1 MLAGAGGLWYRSP
14 AAGSRPADIITMKT
28 HFAGLD
34 IGGSTIKCMLVDA
47 AGEAAGEII
56 EVRSHVKEGYRRT
69 FTQLHEAMQRLA
81 ANVGITV
88 DEIAAIGLDVPAP
101 CSNGVVWGKA
111 NLADDWVG
119 TDIRGELFKETGKPV
134 FMTNDCNAAAFGEW
148 MYRPEH
154 DGGLLYVAPG
164 TGLGG
169 GLVMPGGILYEGNNG
184 LALEVGD
191 LSVPRFE
198 DGKLPVD
205 GRGREGCMEAWVS
218 LMALRRQLARAL
230 ARPEHADHPLAR
242 SEAPIEE
249 KAFQLRDFAEQGDAL
264 AREIFALQANV
275 LGHGLGDLASILDP
289 GLVTIGG
296 GLAETTFRDW
306 FLDEV
311 RKGFAERAMLPY
323 QRCPLPPHQPTTL
336 IEWAIGG
343 DGAAAYGSA
352 RKAMQLVTGRANH
365 A

>member
-1 MLAGAGGLWYRSP
+1 
-14 AAGSRPADIITMKT
+14 MKT

-47 AGEAAGEII
+47 AGNPSGSII
-56 EVRSHVKEGYRRT
+56 EVPSFVKEGYRRT
-69 FTQLHEAMQRLA
+69 FAQLRAAMEQLA
-81 ANVGITV
+81 VNSAISMDN
-88 DEIAAIGLDVPAP
+88 IAAVGLDVPAP
-101 CSNGVVWGKA
+101 CSNGVVWGRA
-111 NLADDWVG
+111 NLAEDWVG
-119 TDIRGELFKETGKPV
+119 TDIRGEFSETVGLPV

-148 MYRPEH
+148 MYRPDH
-154 DGGLLYVAPG
+154 SGGLLYVAPG

-169 GLVMPGGILYEGNNG
+169 GLVLPGGLLYEGTNG

-198 DGKLPVD
+198 DGELPMD
-205 GRGREGCMEAWVS
+205 GRGRSGCLEGWVS
-218 LMALRRQLARAL
+218 LMALRRQLAKAL
-230 ARPEHADHPLAR
+230 SLPENAQHPLAI
-242 SEAPIEE
+242 SADPIES
-249 KAFQLRDFAEQGDAL
+249 KAFKLRNFAEAGDPLAL
-264 AREIFALQANV
+264 SIFALQANV

-289 GLVTIGG
+289 GLITIGG
-296 GLAETTFRDW
+296 GLAESKFRDW

-323 QRCPLPPHQPTTL
+323 QRCPLPPHLPTTR

-352 RKAMQLVTGRANH
+352 RKAMQLVAEAHSN

>member
-1 MLAGAGGLWYRSP
+1 
-14 AAGSRPADIITMKT
+14 MKT

-47 AGEAAGEII
+47 AGQADGPII
-56 EVRSHVKEGYRRT
+56 EVKSHVKDGYRKT
-69 FTQLHEAMQRLA
+69 FAQALEAMARLA
-81 ANVGITV
+81 ENAGISV
-88 DEIAAIGLDVPAP
+88 DGIAAIGLDVPAP

-111 NLADDWVG
+111 NLGEDWVG
-119 TDIRGELFKETGKPV
+119 TDIRGEFSRETGKPV

-169 GLVMPGGILYEGNNG
+169 GLVLPGGILYEGNTG

-198 DGKLPVD
+198 DGELPID
-205 GRGREGCMEAWVS
+205 GRGRSGCMEAWVS
-218 LMALRRQLARAL
+218 LMALRRQLGKAL
-230 ARPEHADHPLAR
+230 ARPENASHPLAQ
-242 SEAPIEE
+242 SPAPIEE
-249 KAFQLRDFAEQGDAL
+249 KAFKLRDFAEQGDAL
-264 AREIFALQANV
+264 ALSIFALQANV

-289 GLVTIGG
+289 GLIAIGG
-296 GLAETTFRDW
+296 GLSETGFRDW
-306 FLDEV
+306 FIGEV
-311 RKGFAERAMLPY
+311 RKGFAERAMAPY
-323 QRCPLPPHQPTTL
+323 QRCPIPPHQPTTL
-336 IEWAIGG
+336 IEWATGG

-352 RKAMQLVTGRANH
+352 RKAMQLVADQRPGL
-365 A
+365 

>member
-1 MLAGAGGLWYRSP
+1 
-14 AAGSRPADIITMKT
+14 MKT

-34 IGGSTIKCMLVDA
+34 IGGSTIKCLLVDA
-47 AGEAAGEII
+47 AGEPCGDIV

-69 FTQLHEAMQRLA
+69 FEQLNEAMAQLA
-81 ANVGITV
+81 AGTGIQV
-88 DEIAAIGLDVPAP
+88 DDIAAIGLDVPAP

-111 NLADDWVG
+111 NLGDDWVG
-119 TDIRGELFKETGKPV
+119 TDIRGEYSKATGKPV

-148 MYRPEH
+148 MYRPQH
-154 DGGLLYVAPG
+154 NGGLLYVAPG

-169 GLVMPGGILYEGNNG
+169 GLVLPGGILYEGNTG

-198 DGKLPVD
+198 DGELPVD
-205 GRGREGCMEAWVS
+205 GRGRAGCMEAWVS
-218 LMALRRQLARAL
+218 LMALRRQLGKAL
-230 ARPEHADHPLAR
+230 AQPENANHQLALTD
-242 SEAPIEE
+242 APIEE
-249 KAFQLRDFAEQGDAL
+249 KAFRLRDFAEHGDAL
-264 AREIFALQANV
+264 ALSIFALQANV

-289 GLVTIGG
+289 GLITIGG
-296 GLAETTFRDW
+296 GLSETGFRDW
-306 FLDEV
+306 FIGEV
-311 RKGFAERAMLPY
+311 RKGFAERAMDPY
-323 QRCPLPPHQPTTL
+323 QKCPLPPHEPTTR

-352 RKAMQLVTGRANH
+352 RKALQLVAGERAY

>member
-1 MLAGAGGLWYRSP
+1 
-14 AAGSRPADIITMKT
+14 MKT

-34 IGGSTIKCMLVDA
+34 IGGSTIKCLLVDA
-47 AGEAAGEII
+47 AGEPCGDIV

-69 FTQLHEAMQRLA
+69 FEQLNQAMAQLA
-81 ANVGITV
+81 AGTGIQV
-88 DEIAAIGLDVPAP
+88 DDIAAIGLDVPAP

-111 NLADDWVG
+111 NLGDDWVG
-119 TDIRGELFKETGKPV
+119 TDIRGEYSKATGKPV

-154 DGGLLYVAPG
+154 NGGLLYVAPG

-169 GLVMPGGILYEGNNG
+169 GLVLPGGILYEGNTG

-198 DGKLPVD
+198 DGELPVD
-205 GRGREGCMEAWVS
+205 GRGRAGCMEAWVS
-218 LMALRRQLARAL
+218 LMALRRQLGKAL
-230 ARPEHADHPLAR
+230 AKPENANHELALTD
-242 SEAPIEE
+242 APIEE
-249 KAFQLRDFAEQGDAL
+249 KAFRLRDFAEHGDAL
-264 AREIFALQANV
+264 ALSIFALQANV

-289 GLVTIGG
+289 GLIIIGG
-296 GLAETTFRDW
+296 GLSETGFRDW
-306 FLDEV
+306 FIGEV
-311 RKGFAERAMLPY
+311 RKGFAERAMAPY
-323 QRCPLPPHQPTTL
+323 QKCPLPPHEPTTR

-352 RKAMQLVTGRANH
+352 RKALQLVAGERAH

>member
-1 MLAGAGGLWYRSP
+1 
-14 AAGSRPADIITMKT
+14 MKT

-47 AGEAAGEII
+47 SGAPDGEII
-56 EVRSHVKEGYRRT
+56 EVASFVKEGYRRT
-69 FTQLHEAMQRLA
+69 FQQLTEALA
-81 ANVGITV
+81 TLAENAGITV
-88 DEIAAIGLDVPAP
+88 DGIAAVGLDVPAP
-101 CSNGVVWGKA
+101 CSKGVVWGKA
-111 NLADDWVG
+111 NLGEDWVG
-119 TDIRGELFKETGKPV
+119 TDIRGEFAKEIGKPV

-148 MYRPEH
+148 MYRPDH

-169 GLVMPGGILYEGNNG
+169 GLVLPGGLLYEGNNG

-198 DGKLPVD
+198 DGELPVD
-205 GRGREGCMEAWVS
+205 GRGRVGCLEGWVS
-218 LMALRRQLARAL
+218 LVALRRQLGKAL
-230 ARPEHADHPLAR
+230 ARPENAGHPLAT
-242 SEAPIEE
+242 SDEPIEK
-249 KAFQLRDFAEQGDAL
+249 KAFRVRDFAAQGDPL

-289 GLVTIGG
+289 GLIAIGG
-296 GLAETTFRDW
+296 GLSETTFRDW
-306 FLDEV
+306 FMDEV
-311 RKGFAERAMLPY
+311 RKGFAERAMAPY
-323 QRCPLPPHQPTTL
+323 QKCPLPPHAPTTR

-352 RKAMQLVTGRANH
+352 RKAMELVVNDRH
-365 A
+365 